1 MLLPS
6 AFQGNFS
13 VIPTTSLTLLDQ
25 LFSLIRLI
33 INLTEIYVAL
43 KNTEVRGAIA
53 DLRYWQALEQARA
66 QQTVVVVAEEMRLL
80 SLLLA

>member
-6 AFQGNFS
+6 AFQGNFF
-13 VIPTTSLTLLDQ
+13 VIPTSSLTLSDQ
-25 LFSLIRLI
+25 LYSFIRLI
-33 INLTEIYVAL
+33 INLTEIYIVL
-43 KNTEVRGAIA
+43 KSTEMRGAIA

-66 QQTVVVVAEEMRLL
+66 QQTIVVIADEMGLL